1 MGNLRSV
8 FCSELI
14 QQNTACNSCKRGPAS
29 QMCSVRV
36 LWICQEES
44 DLTCKVPVG
53 ITVTQGATEL
63 GTNPFCY
70 IFSNRSGGGHFCFN
84 SLGLL
89 CVLTNQRVLNFT
101 WTARSHSPTPQ
112 FTENLQLA
120 QDHTTNQEKKK
131 KKRGTRSQGFC
142 ITVALSLHIMYFVS
156 KLGTPGFMRI
166 PIGCALDSCTLSP
179 SFLNICCQNRV
190 YK

>member
-14 QQNTACNSCKRGPAS
+14 QHNTACSSCKRGPAS
-29 QMCSVRV
+29 QMCSVRA

-84 SLGLL
+84 SRGLL

-101 WTARSHSPTPQ
+101 MNCKITQSNPSIYRESTTCPRSH
-112 FTENLQLA
+112 
-120 QDHTTNQEKKK
+120 NQSGKKK
-131 KKRGTRSQGFC
+131 KKKGTRSQGF
-142 ITVALSLHIMYFVS
+142 ASRLLSHSI
-156 KLGTPGFMRI
+156 
-166 PIGCALDSCTLSP
+166 SCTFSP
-179 SFLNICCQNRV
+179 
-190 YK
+190 K